1 MRNKGTGSWIHRRR
15 VKSAGAPALTVG
27 EKAIT
32 YDALAERID
41 RLADA
46 LAAGGVGHGDRVA
59 YLGENHPS
67 FLESFFA
74 AGTLGAIFVPLNT
87 RLAPPEVAFAL
98 CDSGATVLIHSAEL
112 TDLATIGS
120 DGTGVRRRIVAD
132 GPVVAGG
139 PAEHLEAIIAAAAP
153 QHRDVDVDL
162 ADPAMI
168 QYTSGTTGHPKGA
181 VISHQN
187 IAWNSYNVLVD
198 YELSATSVSLMIS
211 PMFHAAALGMGV
223 LPMLL
228 KGANV
233 VLEAHFDAGRVL
245 ELIPRHRVTALSG
258 VPTTFQLI
266 CEHPA
271 FPTTDLSS
279 VRMLTCGGSAVP
291 TRVLDAYEQRGLSFT
306 GGYGMTETSPGVT
319 SLQPRFSRLKA
330 GSAGLTHFFTD
341 VRVADDAGRDLPA
354 GQTGEIQI
362 QGPNVIAG
370 YWQRPDATA
379 ESFAADGWFRSGDIG
394 YRDESGFLFIA
405 DRLKDMIISG
415 GENIYPA
422 EIEQIILE
430 LEAVGSVAVVG
441 VPNDQW
447 GEVPRAYVQLR
458 PGYSLSTDEVTAHLS
473 GRLARYKIP
482 KSVVTVEEMPR
493 TSSGKIR
500 KRDLRTLAG
509 APTQRVG
516 SS

>member
-1 MRNKGTGSWIHRRR
+1 MRNKGTGTWIHRRR

-27 EKAIT
+27 ESAIT
-32 YDALAERID
+32 YDALADRID
-41 RLADA
+41 RLANA

-59 YLGENHPS
+59 YLGENHPA
-67 FLESFFA
+67 FVETFFA

-87 RLAPPEVAFAL
+87 RLAPPEVAFVL

-112 TDLATIGS
+112 TELATIGS
-120 DGTGVRRRIVAD
+120 DGTEVRRRIVAD
-132 GPVVAGG
+132 GPVDAAG
-139 PAEHLEAIIAAAAP
+139 PAEHLEAVIAAAAP
-153 QHRDVDVDL
+153 EHPDVEVDL
-162 ADPAMI
+162 PDPAMI

-187 IAWNSYNVLVD
+187 IAWNSYNVLID
-198 YELSATSVSLMIS
+198 YELSATSVALMIS

-233 VLEAHFDAGRVL
+233 VLESHFDAGRVL
-245 ELIPRHRVTALSG
+245 ELIPRYRVTALSG
-258 VPTTFQLI
+258 VPTTYQLI

-271 FPTTDLSS
+271 WPAADLSS

-306 GGYGMTETSPGVT
+306 GGYGMTETSPGAT
-319 SLQPRFSRLKA
+319 SLPSTFSRFKA
-330 GSAGLTHFFTD
+330 GSAGLAHFFTD

-354 GQTGEIQI
+354 GQSGEVQI
-362 QGPNVIAG
+362 QGPNVFAG
-370 YWQRPDATA
+370 YWQRSDATA
-379 ESFAADGWFRSGDIG
+379 ESFTADGWFRSGDIG

-422 EIEQIILE
+422 EIEQVILE
-430 LEAVGSVAVVG
+430 IEAVAGVAVVG
-441 VPNDQW
+441 VPDEKW

-458 PGYSLSTDEVTAHLS
+458 PGHSVTKDEVVEHLS

-482 KSVVTVEEMPR
+482 KTVVVLDELPR

-509 APTQRVG
+509 SGAAG
-516 SS
+516 